1 MATHPT
7 TPIDMS
13 DPACNVRP
21 MEPRKGKE
29 NSMGNYRVTTAV
41 NQLLRVSS
49 LYGEIDP
56 DRVSSSEYRA
66 EGHYF
71 EIDEQQLLFNFI
83 RTLFGDYVLPRV
95 TVEQL
100 IFELGNI
107 DRQAA
112 LTALNMAY
120 GSINEENEILT

>member
-1 MATHPT
+1 
-7 TPIDMS
+7 
-13 DPACNVRP
+13 
-21 MEPRKGKE
+21 
-29 NSMGNYRVTTAV
+29 MGNYRVTTAV

-49 LYGEIDP
+49 LYGELDP
-56 DRVSSSEYRA
+56 DRISSSEYRA

-95 TVEQL
+95 TLEQM
-100 IFELGNI
+100 IFELGTL

-112 LTALNMAY
+112 LIALNTAY
-120 GSINEENEILT
+120 GSVNEETEILT

>member
-13 DPACNVRP
+13 VSACNVRP
-21 MEPRKGKE
+21 MQPQKGKE
-29 NSMGNYRVTTAV
+29 NGMGNYRVTTAV

-56 DRVSSSEYRA
+56 DRISSSEYRA

-71 EIDEQQLLFNFI
+71 ELDEQQLLFNFI

-95 TVEQL
+95 TIEQM
-100 IFELGNI
+100 IFELGTL

-112 LTALNMAY
+112 LIALNTAY

>member
-1 MATHPT
+1 
-7 TPIDMS
+7 
-13 DPACNVRP
+13 
-21 MEPRKGKE
+21 
-29 NSMGNYRVTTAV
+29 MGNYRVTTAV

-56 DRVSSSEYRA
+56 DRISSSEYRA

-112 LTALNMAY
+112 LIALNTAF
-120 GSINEENEILT
+120 GSINEENEILL